1 MYKCTVYDKENKR
14 KILYI
19 DIDSEEE
26 IFRYAQVNKIRIVD
40 YKEKRSII
48 NKKKLKDKDL
58 KIFSSQ
64 MSILLESGCEIS
76 KILIIMINQSNTKL
90 KKILNQILK
99 SIERG
104 NSITESFES
113 TDIFPK
119 FYTSMIKAGEISG
132 NLDDVMEKLANY
144 YNKENKLKSKIISI
158 LIYPIIL
165 LITMVV
171 SFLFILIFLIPNF
184 QGIYA
189 DNNLSTPLLTKI
201 LIFLSI
207 MVRNNLLLIML
218 LSSAILIPSV
228 KFGRTNKKINKFL
241 NKLKFNLPMI
251 KTYSTLI
258 MVNKFIKALFI
269 LISSGVQ
276 IVDSIDISSQV
287 VSNDYICEKISRSNE
302 SIKKGNSISESLK
315 IVDEFPNLL
324 LSMIAI
330 GEESGKLDN
339 VLNTLSEYY
348 DNELDYK
355 LEIGTKY
362 FETFI
367 TLFIGIAV
375 GGVVIAIMIPMFD
388 AIASIQ

>member
-1 MYKCTVYDKENKR
+1 MYKCIVYDEENKR
-14 KILYI
+14 KALYL
-19 DIDSEEE
+19 DMDSEDE
-26 IFRYAQVNKIRIVD
+26 IFKYAQINKIRIVD
-40 YKEKRSII
+40 YKEKRSIL

-64 MSILLESGCEIS
+64 MSILLKSGCEIS
-76 KILIIMINQSNTKL
+76 KILIIMIDQSNAKL
-90 KKILNQILK
+90 KTILKQILK

-144 YNKENKLKSKIISI
+144 YNKENKLKSKIVSI

-165 LITMVV
+165 FITMVV

-184 QGIYA
+184 ESIYA
-189 DNNLSTPLLTKI
+189 DNNLSTPFLTKG
-201 LIFLSI
+201 LIFLSG
-207 MVRNNLLLIML
+207 MVRNNFLLIIL
-218 LSSAILIPSV
+218 ISCVILIPFV
-228 KFGRTNKKINKFL
+228 KFSKTNKKINEFL

-258 MVNKFIKALFI
+258 MVNKFIKALYI

-287 VSNDYICEKISRSNE
+287 VSNDYIYEKISRANE
-302 SIKKGNSISESLK
+302 SIKKGNSIGESLK

-330 GEESGKLDN
+330 GEESGKLDT
-339 VLNTLSEYY
+339 VLITVSEYY
-348 DNELDYK
+348 DNELDHK

-367 TLFIGIAV
+367 TLFIGVVV
-375 GGVVIAIMIPMFD
+375 GGVVIAMMVPMFD